1 MAYYIVIKNNKD
13 YRKIDISNLKVFT
26 RISRFKN
33 DCYSLEELDLF
44 TSKFIDEL
52 DLKMVLFENK
62 LIDYNEILSDISIR
76 IKTNNKLVKV
86 KYDMVYSDSFKYLDT
101 FYLKSVINT
110 LSNSK
115 DYLNKLIA
123 YYRNS
128 NCNNENIAKIRWILL
143 GNNDE
148 LDLYNTINDFIIKEI
163 FRTDYKTGEVS
174 IKYKSL
180 HDLAMFTY
188 NYINKKE
195 VVSEN
200 KKENLLELQ
209 RKLLQNNNV
218 KRKKK
223 VKQIEGQMSFLGE
236 V

>member
-13 YRKIDISNLKVFT
+13 YRKIDISSLKEFT

-44 TSKFIDEL
+44 TSKFNDIINLKKEL
-52 DLKMVLFENK
+52 YKNN
-62 LIDYNEILSDISIR
+62 LIDSNEILSDISIR

-86 KYDMVYSDSFKYLDT
+86 KYDMVYSNSFKYLDVT
-101 FYLKSVINT
+101 YLKSVINT
-110 LSNSK
+110 LSNDK
-115 DYLNKLIA
+115 DYLNKLIS

-128 NCNNENIAKIRWILL
+128 SCNNENIAKIRWILL

-148 LDLYNTINDFIIKEI
+148 LDLYNSINDFIIKEI
-163 FRTDYKTGEVS
+163 FKTDYKTGEVS

-188 NYINKKE
+188 NYLNKKE
-195 VVSEN
+195 D
-200 KKENLLELQ
+200 KKEDLLELQ
-209 RKLLQNNNV
+209 KELLQTNNI

-223 VKQIEGQMSFLGE
+223 TKQIEGQMSFL
-236 V
+236 

>member
-13 YRKIDISNLKVFT
+13 YRKIDISNLKEFT

-101 FYLKSVINT
+101 IYLKSVINT

-148 LDLYNTINDFIIKEI
+148 LDLYNTINDFIIREI
-163 FRTDYKTGEVS
+163 FKTDYKTGEVS

-223 VKQIEGQMSFLGE
+223 VKQIEGQMSFLEE

>member
-13 YRKIDISNLKVFT
+13 YRKIDISNLKEFT

-101 FYLKSVINT
+101 IYLKSVINT

-148 LDLYNTINDFIIKEI
+148 LDLYNTVNDFIIKEI
-163 FRTDYKTGEVS
+163 FKTDYKTGEVS

-223 VKQIEGQMSFLGE
+223 VKQIEGQMSFLEE

>member
-13 YRKIDISNLKVFT
+13 YRKIDISSLKEFT
-26 RISRFKN
+26 RVSRFKN

-44 TSKFIDEL
+44 TSKFNDII
-52 DLKMVLFENK
+52 DLKEVLYENN
-62 LIDYNEILSDISIR
+62 LINSDEILSDISIR
-76 IKTNNKLVKV
+76 IKSNNKLVKV
-86 KYDMVYSDSFKYLDT
+86 KYDMVYSNSVKFLDT
-101 FYLKSVINT
+101 MYLKSVINT

-163 FRTDYKTGEVS
+163 FKTDYKTGEVS

-195 VVSEN
+195 D
-200 KKENLLELQ
+200 KKEELLILQSELIN
-209 RKLLQNNNV
+209 KV
-218 KRKKK
+218 KKK
-223 VKQIEGQMSFLGE
+223 KRNKQIEGQMSFL
-236 V
+236 